1 MHEESIALTI
11 AAVGRSRFR
20 MSVVSLAVTSAS
32 HLIFAVGGDFSW
44 PSIWGVKPG
53 SPDG

>member
-1 MHEESIALTI
+1 MRRVYCSDYRC
-11 AAVGRSRFR
+11 GWRSRFR